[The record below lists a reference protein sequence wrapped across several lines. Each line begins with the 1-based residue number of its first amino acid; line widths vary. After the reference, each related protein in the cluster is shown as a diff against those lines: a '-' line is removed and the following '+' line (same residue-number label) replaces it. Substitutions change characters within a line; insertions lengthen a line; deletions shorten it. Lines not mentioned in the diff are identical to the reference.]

1 LLDLALIISLLFFQ
15 VAFAEGPP
23 NYFEPYS
30 PIFTDK
36 DVYTWTDK
44 VEIMIVAPSWNA
56 HKDAIDTIGTDGG
69 HFITISTREHE
80 LKPYKLTETELNS
93 GIFVG
98 EVILTG
104 FEHDADGDGKIDT
117 NPRTLGSGPT
127 DGFLQTDRD
136 GAITISFEFA
146 DGVVL
151 IETALINWNIGDI
164 MFFQDRFLSDDQAV
178 IRVIDPDMNL
188 NPEAIDHVPIEIASD
203 SDAAGITVVGIEIS
217 EDTGLFEA
225 MISFSQRHSSSG
237 NRLFAIP
244 GDSFYAKYEDN
255 TLPSPYSKSDN
266 LEIITSAEL
275 DFDMPPTERLDLNE
289 VFIADQTGARLTQ
302 LIVNSQLQIVGKI
315 QNVQDFEQNFVF
327 LFQITDETGKIV
339 SLSWISGQLEPG
351 QLLDL
356 SQSWNPSETGTYRV
370 DTFVWESIESPVP
383 LSVPNSQSYIIQ

>member
-1 LLDLALIISLLFFQ
+1 MLDLALIVSLLFFQ
-15 VAFAEGPP
+15 VVFAEDPP

-56 HKDAIDTIGTDGG
+56 HKDAIDTIGTDSG

-104 FEHDADGDGKIDT
+104 FEHDADGDGEIDT

-151 IETALINWNIGDI
+151 IETALINWNIGDV

-188 NPEAIDHVPIEIASD
+188 NPEAIDSVPIEIASD

-225 MISFSQRHSSSG
+225 TISFSQSHSSSG

-266 LEIITSAEL
+266 LEIVTSAQL
-275 DFDMPPTERLDLNE
+275 DFDMPSTERLDLNE

-302 LIVNSQLQIVGKI
+302 LTVNNQLQIVGKI

-327 LFQITDETGKIV
+327 LFQITDETGKVV

-370 DTFVWESIESPVP
+370 DTFVWESIKSPVP
-383 LSVPNSQSYIIQ
+383 LSVPNSQSYFIQ

>member
-56 HKDAIDTIGTDGG
+56 HKDAIDTIGTDSG

-80 LKPYKLTETELNS
+80 LKPYKLTETEFNS

-104 FEHDADGDGKIDT
+104 FEHDADGDGEIDT

-151 IETALINWNIGDI
+151 IETALINWNIGDV

-188 NPEAIDHVPIEIASD
+188 NPEAIDSVPIEIASD

-225 MISFSQRHSSSG
+225 TISFSQSHSSSG

-266 LEIITSAEL
+266 LEIVTSAQL
-275 DFDMPPTERLDLNE
+275 DFDMPSTERLDLNE

-302 LIVNSQLQIVGKI
+302 LTVNNQLQIVGKI

-327 LFQITDETGKIV
+327 LFQITDETGKVV

-383 LSVPNSQSYIIQ
+383 LSLPNSQSYFIQ

>member
-1 LLDLALIISLLFFQ
+1 MLDLALIISLLFFQ
-15 VAFAEGPP
+15 VAFAEDPP
-23 NYFEPYS
+23 NYYEPYS

-56 HKDAIDTIGTDGG
+56 HKDAIDTIGTDSG

-104 FEHDADGDGKIDT
+104 FEHDADGDGEIDT

-151 IETALINWNIGDI
+151 IETALINWNIGDV

-188 NPEAIDHVPIEIASD
+188 NPEAIDSVPIEIASD

-225 MISFSQRHSSSG
+225 TISFSQSHSSSG

-266 LEIITSAEL
+266 LEIVTSAQL
-275 DFDMPPTERLDLNE
+275 DFDMPSTERLDLNE

-302 LIVNSQLQIVGKI
+302 LTVNNQLQIVGKI

-327 LFQITDETGKIV
+327 LFQITDETGKVV

-383 LSVPNSQSYIIQ
+383 LSVPNSQSYFIQ

>member
-1 LLDLALIISLLFFQ
+1 MDLALIISLLFFQ

-56 HKDAIDTIGTDGG
+56 HKDAIDTIGTDSG
-69 HFITISTREHE
+69 HFITISTRGHE
-80 LKPYKLTETELNS
+80 LEPYKLTETELNS

-104 FEHDADGDGKIDT
+104 FEHDADGDGEIDT

-151 IETALINWNIGDI
+151 IETALINWNIGDV

-188 NPEAIDHVPIEIASD
+188 NPEAIDSVPIEIASD

-225 MISFSQRHSSSG
+225 TISFSQSHSSSG

-275 DFDMPPTERLDLNE
+275 DFNIPSTERLDLNE

-302 LIVNSQLQIVGKI
+302 FIANNQLQLVGNI
-315 QNVQDFEQNFVF
+315 QNVQAFEQNFVF
-327 LFQITDETGKIV
+327 LFQITDETGKVV
-339 SLSWISGQLEPG
+339 SLSWVSGQLEPG
-351 QLLDL
+351 QLLDI

-383 LSVPNSQSYIIQ
+383 LSVPNSQFYFIQ